1 LAMAETKTAET
12 KIAEKKTAEK
22 KTDTATTTTATAPP
36 PATPQPA
43 IKPGKTDSMK
53 CGYWWGVG
61 RRKSSVARVRIKPGT
76 GKLLIN
82 NKNLNNYFKREQ
94 DRNAVLA
101 PLKTVGGEGAFDV
114 FINVRGGGTTG
125 QAGASLLGIAR
136 ALKTYDDSYLPALRD
151 GGYLTRDPRMV
162 ERKKPGQ
169 SGARKRY
176 QFSKR

>member
-1 LAMAETKTAET
+1 MAMAETKTAE
-12 KIAEKKTAEK
+12 K
-22 KTDTATTTTATAPP
+22 KTDTTTTAPP
-36 PATPQPA
+36 PAAPQPA
-43 IKPGKTDSMK
+43 IKPGKSDTMK
-53 CGYWWGVG
+53 YGYWWGVG
-61 RRKSSVARVRIKPGT
+61 RRKSSVARVRIKLGT

-82 NKNLNNYFKREQ
+82 NKNLSNYFKREQ

-136 ALKTYDDSYLPALRD
+136 ALKTYDDSYLQALRD